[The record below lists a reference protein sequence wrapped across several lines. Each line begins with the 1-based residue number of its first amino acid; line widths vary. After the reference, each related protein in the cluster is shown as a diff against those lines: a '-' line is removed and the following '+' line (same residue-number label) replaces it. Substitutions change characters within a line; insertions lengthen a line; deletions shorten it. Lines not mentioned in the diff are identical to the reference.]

1 MNFIKIFIRLSVF
14 SIFLGGCMTESS
26 NYAKIIMEN
35 QGADWPIY
43 VAGDSTQRIISLKMT
58 ENSFIGSFDKI
69 LMNDSLI
76 CILDKGIA
84 KGVFVFNHSGELR
97 SKILRTGRGPGEY
110 ISPDDVALKE
120 DTVLI
125 YDRNNRK
132 MLYYNLQGECCKET
146 YFKTYR
152 PIPFAIKDEG
162 HFVFYFGMPGFSEDN
177 SEVVETDLAGN
188 ITNQYIARPD
198 LTEAQGRFHLPYY
211 FAQNSEG
218 VFFIPVFGDKIYQIT
233 TDSIRPVFDFRFKS
247 QMYSF
252 DEIGSQS
259 MIEQKD
265 KYSYFSDFHMTDD
278 GSFVCFI
285 HRGNISL
292 VHLAGNIHT
301 GKLMTWKGDSPI
313 IGVYQNYFITV
324 MESIGSGTDE
334 MNISLVFIKSERL
347 TDVAKK

>member
-1 MNFIKIFIRLSVF
+1 
-14 SIFLGGCMTESS
+14 MTKPS

-43 VAGDSTQRIISLKMT
+43 VAGDSTQRTISLEMPA
-58 ENSFIGSFDKI
+58 NSFIGSFDKI
-69 LMNDSLI
+69 FMNDSLI

-84 KGVFVFNHSGELR
+84 KGVFIFDHSGKFR
-97 SKILRTGRGPGEY
+97 SKIQRSGRGPGEY
-110 ISPDDVALKE
+110 ISPDDAALKK

-125 YDRNNRK
+125 YDRNSRK

-146 YFKTYR
+146 CFKTYR

-162 HFVFYFGMPGFSEDN
+162 HFVFYFGMPGFSKDN

-188 ITNQYIARPD
+188 ITKQYIARPN
-198 LTEAQGRFHLPYY
+198 LREAQGRFHLPYY

-233 TDSIRPVFDFRFKS
+233 TDSIRPVFDFQFKS

-252 DEIGSQS
+252 DEIGTQS
-259 MIEQKD
+259 MVEQKD

-285 HRGNISL
+285 NRGNISL
-292 VHLAGNIHT
+292 VNLAGNIHT
-301 GKLMTWKGDSPI
+301 GELMTWKGDSPI

-324 MESIGSGTDE
+324 MESAGSGTDSDE
-334 MNISLVFIKSERL
+334 MNTSLVFIKSERL